1 MSYLVESNGRD
12 EISSYLL
19 YDIHLYIIIIT
30 YKYMVERVS
39 SSHKKNLKFIDL
51 SETLEHVLNL
61 TSLTLN
67 L

>member
-1 MSYLVESNGRD
+1 
-12 EISSYLL
+12 
-19 YDIHLYIIIIT
+19 
-30 YKYMVERVS
+30 MVERVS

-67 L
+67 LWKGYLFWYENIPTILWTTSPSRPRLLFAMSH